1 MKHSFKAKIH
11 SVGINWCVD
20 VPRRITRQ
28 LTAEKGYIK
37 IKGEINGFSFTKTLI
52 PVKKSPYRLFVNQA
66 MMKGG
71 ATALGKMATF
81 KIEQNPDKKIKR
93 YTRPKALTEQ
103 LTKNKLTSDFNNL
116 TPSRKKDILKY
127 LSYVKTNETLSKNV
141 AKLIKQLRDKE
152 KNV

>member
-1 MKHSFKAKIH
+1 MKHAFKAKIY

-20 VPRRITRQ
+20 VPIRITTQ

-37 IKGEINGFSFTKTLI
+37 IKGKINGFSFTKTLI
-52 PVKKSPYRLFVNQA
+52 PVKNSPYRLFVNRA

-81 KIEQNPDKKIKR
+81 VIEQNPDKKIKR
-93 YTRPKALTEQ
+93 YAAPRLLTEQ
-103 LTKNKLTSDFNNL
+103 LTKHKLTSDFNNL

-127 LSYVKTNETLSKNV
+127 AMKYGHF
-141 AKLIKQLRDKE
+141 KE
-152 KNV
+152 